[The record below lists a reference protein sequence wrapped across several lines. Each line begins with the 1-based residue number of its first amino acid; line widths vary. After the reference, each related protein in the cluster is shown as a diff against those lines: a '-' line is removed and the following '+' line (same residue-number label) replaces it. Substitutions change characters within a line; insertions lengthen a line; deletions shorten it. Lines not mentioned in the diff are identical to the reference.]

1 MRFLILLLVLFWM
14 AVILVR
20 GFFGALRGLV
30 SPPRQTPDAQAQGP
44 GQPNLASRRLVRD
57 PVCGVHVAE
66 GLAVPLRVAGEV
78 VHFCSPACRD
88 KYIAGNSK
96 MAANG

>member
-14 AVILVR
+14 AVLLVR
-20 GFFGALRGLV
+20 GLFGALRGLV
-30 SPPRQTPDAQAQGP
+30 SPPQQSPDAKSRVPERQDA
-44 GQPNLASRRLVRD
+44 ASRRLVRD

-66 GLAVPLRVAGEV
+66 GLAVPLRAGGEV
-78 VHFCSPACRD
+78 VHFCSVACRD
-88 KYIAGNSK
+88 KYVAGQEK